1 MNGLLTRV
9 MRYMFSRHT
18 MIFYSYSISDLISS
32 DWKSREGLI
41 FRELSSL
48 DYKALE
54 ALLAVQGTEEPVFQ
68 PPFDIA
74 EAARRILMGGRC
86 FICEDRKEIAGYA
99 WFAMRE
105 SYIPEV
111 QATIRLKYREIYA
124 YNGYVRQKYRGE
136 RIIER
141 LLVASAR
148 SLYDRGFHRCIIAGM
163 KWNRTIHRVFS
174 AMRFSRIGYLCTG
187 YILTFPYAVNTCKG
201 LTFIDR
207 PRRLEFYR
215 KLFLTFETAFSHRG
229 MPGDVA
235 LSERKPWKK

>member
-1 MNGLLTRV
+1 
-9 MRYMFSRHT
+9 MFSRNT
-18 MIFYSYSISDLISS
+18 MIFYSYSISDLVSS

-48 DYKALE
+48 DCSALE

-74 EAARRILMGGRC
+74 EAARRILMGGHC

-99 WFAMRE
+99 WFATRE

-111 QATIRLKYREIYA
+111 RATIRLKYREIYA

-148 SLYDRGFHRCIIAGM
+148 SLHDRGFHRCIIAGM

-201 LTFIDR
+201 LTFINR
-207 PRRLEFYR
+207 PSRLEFYR
-215 KLFLTFETAFSHRG
+215 KLFLRFESAFSHRG
-229 MPGDVA
+229 MQGDIA
-235 LSERKPWKK
+235 LSERRPWKR